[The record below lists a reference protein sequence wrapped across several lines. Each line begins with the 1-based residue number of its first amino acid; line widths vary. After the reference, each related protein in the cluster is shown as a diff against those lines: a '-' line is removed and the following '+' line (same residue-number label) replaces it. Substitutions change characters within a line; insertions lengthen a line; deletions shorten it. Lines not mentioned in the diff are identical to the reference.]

1 MLNLR
6 ADSYKKIVR
15 FRTLFIIKLGIN
27 TVNLKVAG
35 SNIVS
40 ILDGDGVKVM
50 PESIPVPNLVLAYET
65 KKKNKV
71 AKWGTPKKH

>member
-1 MLNLR
+1 LLTLR
-6 ADSYKKIVR
+6 ADSYKKIDR

-40 ILDGDGVKVM
+40 ILDANGVKVM

-65 KKKNKV
+65 KKI
-71 AKWGTPKKH
+71 KK